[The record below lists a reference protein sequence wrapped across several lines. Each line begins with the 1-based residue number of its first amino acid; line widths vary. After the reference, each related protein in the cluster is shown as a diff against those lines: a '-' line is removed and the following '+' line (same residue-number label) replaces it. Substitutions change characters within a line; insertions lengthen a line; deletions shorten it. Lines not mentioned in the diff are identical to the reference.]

1 MWLDVT
7 ILSNAAVQRV
17 RQSFGHV
24 LRAEPVLSPDRI
36 LTAWLNLHHFL
47 SASLTVCSDL
57 WPKIFFFFVFTDTRW
72 PSTTSTSALWTT
84 GTALTQTHKHT
95 YRVHF
100 KDHSIGQQFN
110 VASKHQ
116 RDTSCISTSGTFPK
130 RRGNFFQIVS
140 CAVTRGHFHRDRFL
154 TVD

>member
-1 MWLDVT
+1 MVGCDNTFKCCSTASEAELWTCFESRASVISRPYPDSM
-7 ILSNAAVQRV
+7 IESS
-17 RQSFGHV
+17 SFSV
-24 LRAEPVLSPDRI
+24 CLFNRLFR
-36 LTAWLNLHHFL
+36 
-47 SASLTVCSDL
+47 SLTKDFLLLCLHRYAMALYNQHVCPVNNWYSTH
-57 WPKIFFFFVFTDTRW
+57 TD
-72 PSTTSTSALWTT
+72 
-84 GTALTQTHKHT
+84 THKHT

-140 CAVTRGHFHRDRFL
+140 SAVTRGHFHRDRFL